1 MHYSPPV
8 SIHSAS
14 MKNIVLTR
22 INIMLHVVITTNSDA
37 DAPQQPQSIVLSP
50 NHLPENLFLKK
61 KVIIQRCVKQHQ
73 GSSGLQTSGIKAAPL
88 SFNSSQQSFSH
99 ADRWAIR
106 RVYLLISAFSFFRVT
121 LKDQMMTGW
130 TRARWCYSRITHQWI
145 NCWKSRRHW
154 GISLIY
160 ESGAPNISRIYY
172 FQAHITHP

>member
-1 MHYSPPV
+1 MLMHRNSLRA
-8 SIHSAS
+8 SFSAQ
-14 MKNIVLTR
+14 
-22 INIMLHVVITTNSDA
+22 TTSLKI
-37 DAPQQPQSIVLSP
+37 S
-50 NHLPENLFLKK
+50 FKK
-61 KVIIQRCVKQHQ
+61 KSHNSKVWFRCVKQGHQ

-99 ADRWAIR
+99 ADRWAIS

-121 LKDQMMTGW
+121 PKDPMMTGW
-130 TRARWCYSRITHQWI
+130 TGARWCYSRTTHQWI

-160 ESGAPNISRIYY
+160 ESGSPNISRIYY